1 MVVLAVR
8 YRAKAGQAE
17 AVAAAMAEMVE
28 QVKQH
33 EPGCLM
39 FHVCRANDDPDVF
52 LLYEQYAD
60 EAAFAAHGAAP
71 YFKRIVLE
79 TVVPLLESRER
90 EFLSLT
96 ASFQR

>member
-8 YRAKAGQAE
+8 YRAKAGQSE

-28 QVKQH
+28 QVERH

-39 FHVCRANDDPDVF
+39 FHVCRANHDADVF

-60 EAAFAAHGAAP
+60 EAAFAAHSAAP
-71 YFKRIVLE
+71 YFKRIVLD

-90 EFLSLT
+90 EFFSLT
-96 ASFQR
+96 AGLQR